1 MCADISRHTHTQ
13 KNMTLK
19 SSAAPPQTFLTE
31 RHCELLHRKHRALE
45 ATTSPQG
52 TRDALIFFIFFH
64 KSTYSSGLVSQ
75 KAAAAEERRKQSSD

>member
-1 MCADISRHTHTQ
+1 MCADISRHT
-13 KNMTLK
+13 KKDMTG
-19 SSAAPPQTFLTE
+19 PPQTFLTE
-31 RHCELLHRKHRALE
+31 RLHRKHRALE

-52 TRDALIFFIFFH
+52 TRDAIAFLFFFH

>member
-1 MCADISRHTHTQ
+1 MPISADTQ
-13 KNMTLK
+13 KKDMT
-19 SSAAPPQTFLTE
+19 APPQTFLTE
-31 RHCELLHRKHRALE
+31 RLHRKHRALE

-52 TRDALIFFIFFH
+52 TRDAIAFSFFH

>member
-1 MCADISRHTHTQ
+1 MCADISRHT
-13 KNMTLK
+13 KKDM
-19 SSAAPPQTFLTE
+19 AAPPQTFLTE

-52 TRDALIFFIFFH
+52 TRDAIAFLFFH

-75 KAAAAEERRKQSSD
+75 KAAAAEEKRKQSSD